1 MHFTL
6 GRWQW
11 FTRVVVVTDLDD
23 PLTEEA
29 DMPVSPTSTR
39 SCHSKG
45 TPPSPA
51 IRLSYGSP
59 SSPGLE
65 FADVIKN
72 APGMKHIVAIWI
84 IDGTTVGF
92 DLSSWF
98 SREDSPLSTIAGTQ
112 EDS

>member
-1 MHFTL
+1 MRFTL

-45 TPPSPA
+45 TPPPPA
-51 IRLSYGSP
+51 IRMPYGSP
-59 SSPGLE
+59 SPHHRLQVWNSP
-65 FADVIKN
+65 
-72 APGMKHIVAIWI
+72 M
-84 IDGTTVGF
+84 
-92 DLSSWF
+92 SS
-98 SREDSPLSTIAGTQ
+98 RTRRA
-112 EDS
+112 